1 MAACVK
7 TLALVPAKVLSEA
20 KSRLAA
26 VLDEPE
32 RAAIA
37 LDMLRA
43 VLGQLRQ
50 VRNVDAY
57 AVVTGD
63 ERAAA
68 LAAQLG
74 ASVVAEPSEG
84 LNLALDAGRAWAAAQ
99 AAEALLVVLSDLPLV
114 LAADLEAVAGC
125 AGQAEVVIA
134 PSKDGGTNALLLRPP
149 GVIPFRF
156 GRDSASYHRFEAE
169 KRGLEVAFVRRESLA
184 FDVDTPEDLA
194 VYLAGRQHALAH
206 P

>member
-1 MAACVK
+1 MGRLRTV
-7 TLALVPAKVLSEA
+7 ALVPAKVLAGA

-26 VLDEPE
+26 VLDEAE
-32 RAAIA
+32 RAAVA

-43 VLGQLRQ
+43 VLEQLRE

-68 LAAQLG
+68 LAGQLG
-74 ASVVAEPSEG
+74 AVVVAESSEG
-84 LNLALDAGRAWAAAQ
+84 LNLALDAGRAWAVERG
-99 AAEALLVVLSDLPLV
+99 AEGLLVVLSDLPLV
-114 LAADLEAVAGC
+114 LAGDLAAVA
-125 AGQAEVVIA
+125 AKEASVVIA
-134 PSKDGGTNALLLRPP
+134 PSKDGGTNALLLRPA

-156 GRDSASYHRFEAE
+156 GRDSARYHRFEAE
-169 KRGLEVAFVRRESLA
+169 KRGLEVAVVDRDSLA

-194 VYLAGRQHALAH
+194 VYRAARQRALAR